1 MRQTAGVLLATLV
14 LAACGT
20 QGNGSTHEERPRPPA
35 PPPTPN
41 EVVFLG
47 SPGPLR
53 VEVEVARTHPQRK
66 QGLMHRKELGPM
78 SGMIFVF
85 DRDEDH
91 AFWMKNTLISLDM
104 IFIDRDE
111 KIVGIVHEAVP
122 LSLAQRSV
130 GIPSRYVLEVQGG
143 WAKKHGIKTGQAISF
158 RGPQSARHL

>member
-1 MRQTAGVLLATLV
+1 
-14 LAACGT
+14 
-20 QGNGSTHEERPRPPA
+20 
-35 PPPTPN
+35 
-41 EVVFLG
+41 
-47 SPGPLR
+47 
-53 VEVEVARTHPQRK
+53 
-66 QGLMHRKELGPM
+66 MHRKELGPM